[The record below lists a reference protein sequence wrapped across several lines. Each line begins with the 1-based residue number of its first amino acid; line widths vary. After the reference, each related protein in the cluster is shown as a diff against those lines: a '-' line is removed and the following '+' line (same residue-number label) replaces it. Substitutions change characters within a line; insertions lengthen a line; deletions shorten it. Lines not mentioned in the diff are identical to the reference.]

1 MKRRITLILMFFL
14 VYASGCAA
22 PPKRE
27 VTIVSKPDVRTQ
39 TAPLLST
46 HTIDKKISF
55 LEGVVAKED
64 LSKEDR
70 RIATDFLATYKLT
83 KKLAPDH
90 LTKKEYQT
98 LIRSLFKSLTLMD
111 ERYFEEKE
119 TTLDYSR
126 AVTFFTSKRDEII
139 NLYLKGDFNA
149 VIKRS
154 LELKEIFGPDA
165 LTTEIGLLF
174 ALSLA
179 KEGQL
184 EQAIQIGEGIAGELD
199 QLPDIIQLRSRIA
212 QWQLKLGRKEKAVHT
227 YEKLTDNQDESMA
240 LIQNLNRQ
248 ISGAMKYE
256 KTDISGF
263 PRPKTAPE
271 VSVRQGDYSIDQVFR
286 EANSL
291 VRKHAYSEARILL
304 LRERIKIGE
313 GPESEIIDSELAR
326 IEQREEEFEEQKQIR
341 DAYLQQTLEEAK
353 RLIEEEKFEEAVNKL
368 DEIRDSQDLTVESAA
383 LKERAVESHI
393 NQERNRAAEIFL
405 AAKKTKDPSKKK
417 ALLKSSYEILNT
429 LIDKYPSSP
438 LNQKLKSH
446 LTIVKKEIERLQYRP
461 R

>member
-1 MKRRITLILMFFL
+1 MKRRITLLLMFFL
-14 VYASGCAA
+14 IYASGCAA
-22 PPKRE
+22 PPKRQ
-27 VTIVSKPDVRTQ
+27 VTLAPKPDVRTQ

-55 LEGVVAKED
+55 LKGIVAKED

-70 RIATDFLATYKLT
+70 RIATDLLATYKLT
-83 KKLAPDH
+83 KRLAPDR
-90 LTKKEYQT
+90 LTRKEYQS
-98 LIRSLFKSLTLMD
+98 LIRSLFGSLTLMD
-111 ERYFEEKE
+111 ERYFEKKK

-126 AVTFFTSKRDEII
+126 AVTLFVSKRDKII
-139 NLYLKGDFNA
+139 NLYLKGDFKS

-179 KEGQL
+179 KEEKL
-184 EQAIQIGEGIAGELD
+184 EQAIQIGEGIASELD

-212 QWQLKLGRKEKAVHT
+212 QWQLRLGRKEKAVHT
-227 YEKLTDNQDESMA
+227 YEKLTDNQDERMA
-240 LIQNLNRQ
+240 LIQNLNGQ
-248 ISGAMKYE
+248 INRATKYD

-263 PRPKTAPE
+263 PPAKPAPDAN
-271 VSVRQGDYSIDQVFR
+271 VRQGDYSIDQVLK
-286 EANSL
+286 EVSSL
-291 VRKHAYSEARILL
+291 VRKHAYSEARVLL
-304 LRERIKIGE
+304 LKERMKIGE
-313 GPESEIIDSELAR
+313 GPDSEIIDRELAR

-341 DAYLQQTLEEAK
+341 DAYLKQTFDAAK

-368 DEIRDSQDLTVESAA
+368 DEIKEAQDLSAESVA
-383 LKERAVESHI
+383 LRERAVENHI

-417 ALLKSSYEILNT
+417 ELLKSSYEILKA

-446 LTIVKKEIERLQYRP
+446 LTIVKKEIERLQ
-461 R
+461 

>member
-1 MKRRITLILMFFL
+1 MKQLTTLLLIFVL
-14 VYASGCAA
+14 VYASGCAV

-27 VTIVSKPDVRTQ
+27 VPLAPKPDVRTQ

-46 HTIDKKISF
+46 HTIDEKISF
-55 LEGVVAKED
+55 LDGMLAKED

-70 RIATDFLATYKLT
+70 RIATDLLATYKLT
-83 KKLAPDH
+83 KKLAPDR
-90 LTKKEYQT
+90 LTRKEYQR
-98 LIRSLFKSLTLMD
+98 LIRSLFRSLTLMD
-111 ERYFEEKE
+111 ERYFKEKK

-126 AVTFFTSKRDEII
+126 AVTLFVSKRDEII
-139 NLYLKGDFNA
+139 NLYLKGDFKA
-149 VIKRS
+149 VIERS

-179 KEGQL
+179 KDGKL
-184 EQAIQIGEGIAGELD
+184 EQAIEIGEGIASELD

-227 YEKLTDNQDESMA
+227 YEKLTDNQDERMA
-240 LIQNLNRQ
+240 LIQNLNWQ
-248 ISGAMKYE
+248 ISRAMKYD
-256 KTDISGF
+256 KTDINGS
-263 PRPKTAPE
+263 PPPKPAPE
-271 VSVRQGDYSIDQVFR
+271 VSVRQGDYSIGQLLKEVS
-286 EANSL
+286 SL

-304 LRERIKIGE
+304 LRERIKIEE
-313 GPESEIIDSELAR
+313 GPESEIIDRELAR
-326 IEQREEEFEEQKQIR
+326 IEQREEEFEEQKRIR
-341 DAYLQQTLEEAK
+341 DAYLKQTHEAAK

-368 DEIRDSQDLTVESAA
+368 DEIKDAQDFTAESAA
-383 LKERAVESHI
+383 LKGRAVESHI
-393 NQERNRAAEIFL
+393 NQGRNRAAEIFL

-417 ALLKSSYEILNT
+417 ALLKSSYEILKA

-446 LTIVKKEIERLQYRP
+446 IAIVEKEIDRLQ
-461 R
+461 

>member
-1 MKRRITLILMFFL
+1 MKRRITLLLMFFL

-22 PPKRE
+22 PPKRK
-27 VTIVSKPDVRTQ
+27 VTLAPKPDVRAQ

-55 LEGVVAKED
+55 LDGMLAKED

-70 RIATDFLATYKLT
+70 RIATDLLATYKLT
-83 KKLAPDH
+83 RKLAPAR
-90 LTKKEYQT
+90 LTTKEYQN

-111 ERYFEEKE
+111 ERYFEEKK

-126 AVTFFTSKRDEII
+126 AVTLFVSKRDEII

-154 LELKEIFGPDA
+154 LELKEIFGSDA

-179 KEGQL
+179 KEGNL
-184 EQAIQIGEGIAGELD
+184 EQAIDIGEGIASELD

-212 QWQLKLGRKEKAVHT
+212 QWQLKLGRKGKAVHT
-227 YEKLTDNQDESMA
+227 YEKLTDNQDERMA
-240 LIQNLNRQ
+240 LIQKLNGQ
-248 ISGAMKYE
+248 INRAMKYD

-263 PRPKTAPE
+263 PPPKPGTD
-271 VSVRQGDYSIDQVFR
+271 VSVRQADYNMDQLLKEVS
-286 EANSL
+286 SL

-304 LRERIKIGE
+304 LRERIKIEE
-313 GPESEIIDSELAR
+313 GPESEIIDRELAR
-326 IEQREEEFEEQKQIR
+326 IEQREEEFEEQKRIR
-341 DAYLQQTLEEAK
+341 DAYLQQTLDGAK
-353 RLIEEEKFEEAVNKL
+353 RLIEEEKFEEAVKKL
-368 DEIRDSQDLTVESAA
+368 DEIKDAQDVTAESAA
-383 LKERAVESHI
+383 LRERAVENHI

-405 AAKKTKDPSKKK
+405 AAKKTKDPSKKEE
-417 ALLKSSYEILNT
+417 LLKSSYEILNT

-446 LTIVKKEIERLQYRP
+446 IAIVEREINRLQ
-461 R
+461 